1 MSTGPQGTP
10 AGWYPSG
17 NVQRYWDGG
26 QWTEQTAPLQGA
38 SAQTGPSQPAP
49 SHSAPSHSAPSHS
62 APAGN
67 APRDN
72 GSAPVYP
79 GHSAPPRTKKPFYL
93 RWWFL
98 ALAAVV
104 VIAVLSNL
112 LSGGDDTVTTGA
124 TDGAS
129 STAPAGTSAPAKKK
143 ATSAPAKK
151 APGIGTPVRDGKFQ
165 FTVTKV
171 TKGKNRVGSADFGK
185 SAQGQFIYVYVTVK
199 NTGNE
204 AQTLFGDNQTLI
216 DAEGRKFTPDT
227 EAAIYLDESQTFIE
241 DINPGNQLKG
251 VILFDVPKDA
261 APTSIELHDSAFS
274 GGVEVSLK

>member
-38 SAQTGPSQPAP
+38 SAQAGPSQPAP
-49 SHSAPSHSAPSHS
+49 SHGAPVHTG
-62 APAGN
+62 PAAN
-67 APRDN
+67 ALQDN

-79 GHSAPPRTKKPFYL
+79 GHSAPPRAKKPFYL

-98 ALAAVV
+98 AVAAVV

-112 LSGGDDTVTTGA
+112 LGGGDDAVTTGA
-124 TDGAS
+124 ADEAS
-129 STAPAGTSAPAKKK
+129 STASAGASAPAKKK
-143 ATSAPAKK
+143 ATTAPAKK

-199 NTGNE
+199 NTGSE

-251 VILFDVPKDA
+251 VILFDVPKGA
-261 APTSIELHDSAFS
+261 TPTSIDLHDSAFS
-274 GGVEVSLK
+274 DGVEVSLK